1 MPIWSLIGFG
11 LLGGSKVAGWDTVLN
26 TSYKAVIGNDITY
39 VIGGGQIANI
49 YGYKID
55 IILDWEYFISQFL
68 PGKLNVAAEH
78 IVKGF
83 FGDAGLTQFTYGD
96 RSDFTYYGANIEVDR
111 TPVHGIAYK
120 PTKFYT
126 AAQRAD
132 YDILITSVSTSPE
145 FIDARGRVDIA
156 MQEIFEKIIAAGYD
170 PVSMVILPGWIRMCM
185 RIGVLGL
192 FAVAIILKFYNG
204 IDSVYD
210 SSNADEHAQLVL
222 GIASSSITTFEC
234 AWLYILTLLEQSSQA
249 DLVLLETAVITAGDL
264 LTSEESRLVLL
275 NGQLLVMP
283 SAPLGSPL
291 GIIRLKSKLNKEKE
305 IAASQLNIVKLK
317 AANNTAKDSVL
328 SFKYSK
334 IPKN

>member
-111 TPVHGIAYK
+111 TPVHGITYK

-126 AAQRAD
+126 EAQRAD
-132 YDILITSVSTSPE
+132 YDLLTNTASVTTSQE
-145 FIDARGRVDIA
+145 FNDARARVNAD
-156 MQEIFEKIIAAGYD
+156 MEKILKTTIDAGYD

-249 DLVLLETAVITAGDL
+249 DLVLLDTAVINAG
-264 LTSEESRLVLL
+264 VLL
-275 NGQLLVMP
+275 ATEEARCTDLNTELTNLPFGYP
-283 SAPLGSPL
+283 NSANNNAKLAKMKE
-291 GIIRLKSKLNKEKE
+291 IEASKL
-305 IAASQLNIVKLK
+305 IILKLQG
-317 AANNTAKDSVL
+317 ANNTAKDSVL
-328 SFKYSK
+328 SFKYTK
-334 IPKN
+334 IPKK